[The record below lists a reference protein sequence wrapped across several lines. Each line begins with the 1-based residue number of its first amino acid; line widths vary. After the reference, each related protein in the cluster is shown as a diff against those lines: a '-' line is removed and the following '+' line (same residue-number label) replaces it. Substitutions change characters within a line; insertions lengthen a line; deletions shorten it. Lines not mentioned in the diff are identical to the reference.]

1 MEYTETRQSPMSAT
15 DFEML
20 GMDHVAY
27 VKKLG
32 GGQTQRFGVY
42 AANGT
47 EIALMEADR
56 EVTFAAVRQNDMEP
70 VSVH

>member
-1 MEYTETRQSPMSAT
+1 MDIREAEYNPMSPT

-27 VKKLG
+27 VKEVSDGTSRK
-32 GGQTQRFGVY
+32 FAVY
-42 AANGT
+42 AANGA

-56 EVTFAAVRQNDMEP
+56 DVTFAAVRQNHMEP

>member
-1 MEYTETRQSPMSAT
+1 MQPSETEYNPLSTT

-20 GMDHVAY
+20 GVNHVAY
-27 VKKLG
+27 VKEVPNGTSLK
-32 GGQTQRFGVY
+32 FAVY
-42 AANGT
+42 AANGA

-56 EVTFAAVRQNDMEP
+56 DVAFAAVRQNDMEP

>member
-1 MEYTETRQSPMSAT
+1 MQHIETGHDPMSAT

-27 VKKLG
+27 VKNLG
-32 GGQTQRFGVY
+32 SDQTPRFGVY

-47 EIALMEADR
+47 EIALMDADR

>member
-1 MEYTETRQSPMSAT
+1 MQPSETEFNPMSAT

-27 VKKLG
+27 VKQVSTGKSPK
-32 GGQTQRFGVY
+32 FAVY
-42 AANGT
+42 AANGA
-47 EIALMEADR
+47 EIALMDADR
-56 EVTFAAVRQNDMEP
+56 DVTFAAVRQNDMEP

>member
-1 MEYTETRQSPMSAT
+1 MQPSESEFNPMSAT

-27 VKKLG
+27 VKEIFDGASLK
-32 GGQTQRFGVY
+32 FAVY
-42 AANGT
+42 AANGA

>member
-1 MEYTETRQSPMSAT
+1 MQHIETGRDPMSAT
-15 DFEML
+15 DFELL

-27 VKKLG
+27 VKLITSG
-32 GGQTQRFGVY
+32 ETPRFGVY
-42 AANGT
+42 AANGA

-56 EVTFAAVRQNDMEP
+56 DVTFAAVRQNDMEP

>member
-1 MEYTETRQSPMSAT
+1 MEYSETRQNPMSAT

-27 VKKLG
+27 VKQLG
-32 GGQTQRFGVY
+32 GGQTPRFGVY
-42 AANGT
+42 AANGA

-56 EVTFAAVRQNDMEP
+56 DVTFATVRQNDMEP

>member
-1 MEYTETRQSPMSAT
+1 MQLNELESNPMSAT

-27 VKKLG
+27 VKKVSDG
-32 GGQTQRFGVY
+32 TSPEFAVY
-42 AANGT
+42 AANGAK
-47 EIALMEADR
+47 IALMEADR
-56 EVTFAAVRQNDMEP
+56 DVTFAVVRQNDMEP

>member
-1 MEYTETRQSPMSAT
+1 MQIREAEYNPMSPT

-27 VKKLG
+27 VKEVSDGSSRK
-32 GGQTQRFGVY
+32 FAIY
-42 AANGT
+42 AANGA

-56 EVTFAAVRQNDMEP
+56 DVTFAAVRQNHMEP

>member
-1 MEYTETRQSPMSAT
+1 MQPSETEFNPMSAT

-27 VKKLG
+27 VKEVSDGTSPK
-32 GGQTQRFGVY
+32 FAVY
-42 AANGT
+42 AANGAK
-47 EIALMEADR
+47 IALIDADR
-56 EVTFAAVRQNDMEP
+56 DVTFATVRQNEMEP

>member
-1 MEYTETRQSPMSAT
+1 MQYSETIQSPMSANE
-15 DFEML
+15 FEML

-27 VKKLG
+27 VKKLAG
-32 GGQTQRFGVY
+32 GGTPRFGVY

-56 EVTFAAVRQNDMEP
+56 DVTFAAIRQNDMEP